1 MAQEVKTF
9 FPKSEALSS
18 SPLVVHICRQ
28 PICNTILLKSGHA
41 QQKFVAW
48 FSQSLI
54 LLYDFKSVA
63 ERELPFFAR
72 AKTAY
77 NISGSQSQSRSRSRS
92 RSQSGS
98 RSWSLKWSWSHI
110 VRKEMKCSGETEI
123 VHKLLHDTS
132 RKSESHEVIH
142 VVSRTKK

>member
-63 ERELPFFAR
+63 EWELPFFC
-72 AKTAY
+72 K
-77 NISGSQSQSRSRSRS
+77 SQNRLQHQREPEPV
-92 RSQSGS
+92 QEPEQKPEPEQEQE
-98 RSWSLKWSWSHI
+98 L
-110 VRKEMKCSGETEI
+110 EP
-123 VHKLLHDTS
+123 
-132 RKSESHEVIH
+132 EVELEPH
-142 VVSRTKK
+142 C